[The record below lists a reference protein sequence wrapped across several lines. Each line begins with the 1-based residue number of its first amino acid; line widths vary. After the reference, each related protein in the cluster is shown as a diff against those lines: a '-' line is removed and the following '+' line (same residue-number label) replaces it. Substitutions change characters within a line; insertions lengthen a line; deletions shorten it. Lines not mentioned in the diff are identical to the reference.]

1 MKRYLPLGLLLM
13 AFVYFS
19 TTGFQCGSA
28 ETTSAK
34 LYMNQKQWEKAEASL
49 VKELAKNDKNE
60 DAWFLLG
67 QTRLEM
73 KKYSEMNEA
82 YTRALQINDVHKA
95 DILRNRLAVWA
106 MMYNDGVGLYNKGR
120 DSAAYFQKAIDRFS
134 TAIEMVPDSSG
145 TYYVRA
151 LTYYSQQN
159 MKAALV
165 DLDKAVALRPDF
177 EEAARLAGQIHY
189 NMGTERA
196 NAKDDAG
203 SQAEM
208 ILATQAFEKAYKA
221 NSGNP
226 DNITNLIDVYER
238 TKNSDKALAL
248 TQNAVEKD
256 PNNKVFRYAFGVFLL
271 KQDKFPEAIEQFKKA
286 TEIDARYGDAIY
298 NLGVSY
304 LNWGVAMK
312 GESDKKADAE
322 RAKNKGKDVKE
333 DVTYKEKFKEALPW
347 LEKAQ
352 ELRPDDLGLLQQLGK
367 LYANLNMVD
376 KSKAAFEKY
385 DRLTKGK

>member
-1 MKRYLPLGLLLM
+1 MKRYLPLGLLLL
-13 AFVYFS
+13 AFVYMS
-19 TTGFQCGSA
+19 STGFQCGSA

-34 LYMNQKQWEKAEASL
+34 LYMNQKQWDKAEASL
-49 VKELAKNDKNE
+49 LKEVAKNDKNE
-60 DAWFLLG
+60 EAWFLLG

-73 KKYSEMNEA
+73 KKYAEMNEA
-82 YTRALQINDVHKA
+82 YTKALQVSDVHKA
-95 DILRNRLAVWA
+95 DIQRNRLAIWA

-120 DSAAYFQKAIDRFS
+120 DSSGYYQKAIDRFS
-134 TAIEMVPDSSG
+134 TAIDMVPDSSG

-151 LTYYSQQN
+151 LAYYAQQN
-159 MKAALV
+159 MKAALG
-165 DLDKAVALRPDF
+165 DLDQAVKMKPDF
-177 EEAARLAGQIHY
+177 EEAARLAGQVHY
-189 NMGTERA
+189 NMGIERST
-196 NAKDDAG
+196 AKDDAG
-203 SQAEM
+203 AQAELL
-208 ILATQAFEKAYKA
+208 LATQSFEKAYKA
-221 NSGNP
+221 NPGNP

-238 TKNSDKALAL
+238 TKNADKALAL

-286 TEIDARYGDAIY
+286 TEIDPRYSDAVY

-304 LNWGVAMK
+304 LNWGVSMK
-312 GESDKKADAE
+312 TESDKKADAE
-322 RAKNKGKDVKE
+322 RLQNKGKDVKE
-333 DVTYKEKFKEALPW
+333 DISYKEKFKEALPF

-352 ELRPDDLGLLQQLGK
+352 EMRTDDLGLLQQLGK